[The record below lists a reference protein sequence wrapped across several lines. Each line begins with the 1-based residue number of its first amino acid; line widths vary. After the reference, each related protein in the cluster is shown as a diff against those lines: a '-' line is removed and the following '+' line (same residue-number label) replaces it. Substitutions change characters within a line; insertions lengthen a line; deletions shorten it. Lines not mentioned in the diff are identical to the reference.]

1 MNQEPRPSGELSD
14 ELRALGENLRN
25 MFQAA
30 WDSDDRRRF
39 QGEFESGLGELASSL
54 SQAAR
59 DFSESETGKQMKED
73 LHDLGERIQ
82 SGEVES
88 KVRQDLT
95 AVLRKLN
102 EELGRAASSWS
113 GRPPSG
119 PEGQA

>member
-1 MNQEPRPSGELSD
+1 MTQDTPPTGPLAD

-25 MFQAA
+25 VLQAA

-39 QGEFESGLGELASSL
+39 QKDLESGLGELATSL
-54 SQAAR
+54 NQAAR
-59 DFSESETGKQMKED
+59 EFSESDTGKKMKED
-73 LHDLGERIQ
+73 LRDLGDRIQ

-95 AVLRKLN
+95 TILRKVN

-113 GRPPSG
+113 NKPPAG
-119 PEGQA
+119 PEDKA